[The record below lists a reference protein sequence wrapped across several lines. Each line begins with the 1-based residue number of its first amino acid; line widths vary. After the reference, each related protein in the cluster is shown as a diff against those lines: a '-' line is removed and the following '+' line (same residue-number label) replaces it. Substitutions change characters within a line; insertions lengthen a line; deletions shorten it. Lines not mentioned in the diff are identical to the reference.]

1 MSSFQW
7 LPITF
12 DRSEDDFFFFL
23 SFASMKELVIALGL
37 IHLENMKASP
47 IAT

>member
-12 DRSEDDFFFFL
+12 HRSEGDLIFFS
-23 SFASMKELVIALGL
+23 SFASMKELVISLAL
-37 IHLENMKASP
+37 IHSENMKASP